1 VVPQEVTPRANML
14 RSMTGHGRGVAEVG
28 GRRATVEIRAVNHRF
43 FDLKL
48 RAPWFDAAVEDL
60 VTQAVRRR
68 VQRGSF
74 TVTLRE
80 EGAVA
85 SAPVRVDVM
94 TALNVAKALDELRTS
109 LGMSQPIPLELIAS
123 QPGVIQVGEAGDQSE
138 QRWLGLQP
146 AVEGALDQLISMRER
161 EGAALS
167 KDLLERLARL
177 EVFSLEVEKLA
188 SAAPEEWRRRLTER
202 LGKLAA
208 AAHAQVDE
216 GRLYAEVAIMAD
228 RLDVTE
234 EIVRLRSHLA
244 QARSLLD
251 QDDAVGRRLDFLVQ
265 ELGREVNTIGSKSQ
279 SAEIARRVVEAK
291 AELEKIREQVQNVE

>member
-1 VVPQEVTPRANML
+1 ML
-14 RSMTGHGRGVAEVG
+14 RSMTGHGRGISEVG

-48 RAPWFDAAVEDL
+48 RAPWFDAAVEDQ

-80 EGAVA
+80 EGAMGA
-85 SAPVRVDVM
+85 SAVRVDLA
-94 TALNVAKALDELRTS
+94 TAVSVAKALDELRRA
-109 LGMSQPIPLELIAS
+109 LGHPVSEPIPLSLIAS
-123 QPGVIQVGEAGDQSE
+123 QTGVLQVGEPGDQSE
-138 QRWLGLQP
+138 QRWVGLQP
-146 AVEGALDQLISMRER
+146 AVEGALDQLIGMRER
-161 EGAALS
+161 EGAALAR
-167 KDLLERLARL
+167 DLKERLERL
-177 EVFSLEVEKLA
+177 EVFARDVERLA
-188 SAAPEEWRRRLTER
+188 ASAPEEWRRRLTER
-202 LGKLAA
+202 LGKLIT
-208 AAHAQVDE
+208 AAHAQVEE

-234 EIVRLRSHLA
+234 EIVRLRSHVG
-244 QARSLLD
+244 QAAALLD
-251 QDDAVGRRLDFLVQ
+251 QDEAVGRRLDFLVQ

>member
-1 VVPQEVTPRANML
+1 ML
-14 RSMTGHGRGVAEVG
+14 RSMTGHGRGVAEVN

-48 RAPWFDAAVEDL
+48 RAPWFDAAVEDH
-60 VTQAVRRR
+60 VTHAVRKR

-80 EGAVA
+80 EGTLAA
-85 SAPVRVDVM
+85 APVKVDVS
-94 TALNVAKALDELRTS
+94 TALQVARALSELGVA
-109 LGMSQPIPLELIAS
+109 LGLNDPIPLTLIAA
-123 QPGVIQVGEAGDQSE
+123 QPGVLQVGEVGDQSE
-138 QRWLGLQP
+138 ARWQGLQP
-146 AVEGALDQLISMRER
+146 AVEAALDQLITMRER
-161 EGAALS
+161 EGGALAR
-167 KDLLERLARL
+167 DLTERLAKL
-177 EVFSLEVEKLA
+177 DVFSHEVEKLA
-188 SAAPEEWRRRLTER
+188 SSAPEEWRRRLSER

-208 AAHAQVDE
+208 AAHTQVDE
-216 GRLYAEVAIMAD
+216 ARLYAEVAIMAD

-234 EIVRLRSHLA
+234 ELVRLRSHLD
-244 QARSLLD
+244 QARTLCD